1 MKIKIKEN
9 SGRYSLKGNC
19 AFLDENDNVIE
30 MDKESAL
37 EIAYTLLDYLGYD
50 EIDKLLGE

>member
-19 AFLDENDNVIE
+19 AFLDENNNVIE

-37 EIAYTLLDYLGYD
+37 EVAYTLLDYLGYD